1 MWTTPQMIPNRHKNY
16 TACNPSMQRD
26 FLYSRYIRIVLQLH
40 PEHTERPVSEDPE
53 KFPSLKEALENQY
66 LFQFPA
72 QYETVVNEDFHQV
85 VTEKKL
91 SWQKSY
97 LVYVLSV

>member
-1 MWTTPQMIPNRHKNY
+1 MIPNRHQKCR
-16 TACNPSMQRD
+16 ACNPSMQRD

-40 PEHTERPVSEDPE
+40 PEHTERLVSEDPE

-91 SWQKSY
+91 SLQKSY
-97 LVYVLSV
+97 LGYVLSV